1 MDRKSVWLVAWAL
14 AISLGVLSWI
24 APQTWQTLSRQPQ
37 KSLRLKDA
45 RHVPLPDFTAIASTA
60 DRKNA
65 FFEFVKRLVIAENAA
80 IRAKRATVKEGLL
93 SLEAGEPLSE
103 ALAHKIQDWLDAY
116 QVDDPVSEAASL
128 KRLLKRMDVIPPSL
142 AMAQAANES
151 AWGTSRFAREGN
163 NLFGQ
168 WCFRRNCGIA
178 PAQRAEGAT
187 HEVRVFKK
195 PYHSVVAYVHNLN
208 THRRYARLRNLRL
221 AVRESG
227 QPLNGLHLVE
237 GLLGYSQE
245 GPKYVEWIRQII
257 TTNDL
262 TVADRQLGD

>member
-1 MDRKSVWLVAWAL
+1 M
-14 AISLGVLSWI
+14 
-24 APQTWQTLSRQPQ
+24 
-37 KSLRLKDA
+37 
-45 RHVPLPDFTAIASTA
+45 
-60 DRKNA
+60 
-65 FFEFVKRLVIAENAA
+65 
-80 IRAKRATVKEGLL
+80 
-93 SLEAGEPLSE
+93 
-103 ALAHKIQDWLDAY
+103 
-116 QVDDPVSEAASL
+116 

-178 PAQRAEGAT
+178 PAQRVEGAT

-195 PYHSVVAYVHNLN
+195 PYNSVVAYVHNLN